1 MAKKRKTKE
10 KVKEEK
16 ERAVEPN
23 GEAKE
28 SDSVEDGVTELEDQ
42 IKELALASAE
52 LEDRHL
58 RLRAEFDNYR
68 KRKEK
73 EFSRLLQYQGEEVIK
88 SLLPVIDDMERVI
101 ESTGDGEDLNLDSV
115 IEGINLILEKF
126 RRRLARHGVEPF
138 ESVGERFDPLLHEAM
153 MTENSDEHD
162 EDVVLQEFERG
173 YRYNNRVI
181 RHARVIVSASAP
193 EDEAEAEAEE

>member
-1 MAKKRKTKE
+1 MAKKRKTKG

-16 ERAVEPN
+16 DRLAEPN
-23 GEAKE
+23 GEAKK
-28 SDSVEDGVTELEDQ
+28 SDSVGDGVTELEDQ

-73 EFSRLLQYQGEEVIK
+73 EFSRLLLYQGEEVIK
-88 SLLPVIDDMERVI
+88 SLLPVIDDMERVV
-101 ESTGDGEDLNLDSV
+101 ESTDGGEDQNLDSV
-115 IEGINLILEKF
+115 VEGISLILEKF
-126 RRRLARHGVEPF
+126 RRRLSRHGVEPF
-138 ESVGERFDPLLHEAM
+138 ESVGEKFDPLLHEAM
-153 MTENSDEHD
+153 MTENSDEH
-162 EDVVLQEFERG
+162 EENVVLQEFERG

-181 RHARVIVSASAP
+181 RHAKVVVSAPSP
-193 EDEAEAEAEE
+193 AEEEAEE